1 MAPQLSI
8 AALNT
13 TCTKAEGR
21 DKLARFVQ
29 YLARFLIGCT
39 TTAKVGTPLK
49 TLNDNA
55 RSLMVQLAG
64 ARRTHR
70 WCKELPVLQGIPKS
84 LTIQDPLDRCLEV
97 LQKATLATFM
107 IIDHIGWLK
116 QLKILKGGKRA
127 GTGTI
132 QLGLS
137 WFCFS
142 NFVAAVIQGK
152 KLKQLYDE
160 KEKKDNPAGRRACM
174 EAIGKHMLLV
184 LQTAHLS
191 RVYETNDMLVG
202 FAGMITSL
210 QDLMPQWPQED
221 KAKVAHPD
229 SKAKAQP

>member
-1 MAPQLSI
+1 MAPQLSL
-8 AALNT
+8 AAFNT

-21 DKLARFVQ
+21 DKLARFIQ

-70 WCKELPVLQGIPKS
+70 WCKEIPVIQAIPKS
-84 LTIQDPLDRCLEV
+84 LSIQDPVDRCLEV
-97 LQKATLATFM
+97 LQKGTLATFM

-132 QLGLS
+132 QLGLT

-142 NFVAAVIQGK
+142 NFVAAIIQGK

-160 KEKKDNPAGRRACM
+160 KEKKDNPAARSACM
-174 EAIGKHMLLV
+174 QTIAKHMLLV

-191 RVYETNDMLVG
+191 RTYETNDMLVG
-202 FAGMITSL
+202 FAGMITSF
-210 QDLMPQWPQED
+210 QDLMPQWPQEEK
-221 KAKVAHPD
+221 KAQPD
-229 SKAKAQP
+229 AKAKAQP

>member
-8 AALNT
+8 AAFNT
-13 TCTKAEGR
+13 TLTKAEGR
-21 DKLARFVQ
+21 DKLARFIQ

-70 WCKELPVLQGIPKS
+70 WCKEIPVLQGIPKS
-84 LTIQDPLDRCLEV
+84 LTITDPMDRCLEV
-97 LQKATLATFM
+97 LQKGTLATFM

-142 NFVAAVIQGK
+142 NLVAACIQGK

-160 KEKKDNPAGRRACM
+160 KEKKDNPAARQTCM
-174 EAIGKHMLLV
+174 QNIFKHMALV

-210 QDLMPQWPQED
+210 QDLMPQWPVAEK
-221 KAKVAHPD
+221 KAVPD
-229 SKAKAQP
+229 AKAKAAP